1 LVSRWAG
8 VTRAREREVKK
19 TYLGGC
25 HCGAVRFAVDV
36 DVGAGTTKC
45 NCTICAKSRLW
56 TVQATPETF
65 RLISGEETLQ
75 DYSFSAHVAHSFF
88 CRICGVRPYQY
99 VEVPDGPTYYNVN
112 LACLD
117 DVDIDE
123 LVGAPVTYVDQ
134 LNDRWWES
142 PAEVRHL

>member
-1 LVSRWAG
+1 
-8 VTRAREREVKK
+8 
-19 TYLGGC
+19 
-25 HCGAVRFAVDV
+25 
-36 DVGAGTTKC
+36 
-45 NCTICAKSRLW
+45 
-56 TVQATPETF
+56 VQATPETF
-65 RLISGEETLQ
+65 RLTRGEEALQ
-75 DYSFSAHVAHSFF
+75 DYSFSAHVAHSYF

-117 DVDIDE
+117 AVNVDE

-134 LNDRWWES
+134 LNDRWWDA